1 MSEELN
7 KINEV
12 APIIEDATMMLG
24 MNFDVK
30 LAKTPKF
37 EPIKQYN
44 DLCIGKLVSVTVEDR
59 ELKLE
64 KEDGTPSTYEFAG
77 HTIPRLVFTFHN
89 HILKGIDEVNREFIK
104 DYSVITYAGDAETP
118 DSYKNKVAVYQG
130 MFDQI
135 QYMMQFFMSINKGL
149 TPPTNIVG
157 INPKASTE
165 DRVKQTKA
173 YFVAVAEWFNTG
185 LVGKPVYKIAE
196 QSRILAIKLVARKKQ
211 NAKGGHYLVLDFPGY
226 IKEGFLDVFTSLTVK
241 PAIKIGNG
249 ESVITTSV
257 NPLLNN
263 GKTSDADIAA
273 PDLSNLDPTI
283 RAMLE
288 NEGK

>member
-1 MSEELN
+1 MSEELKEN
-7 KINEV
+7 NIAV
-12 APIIEDATMMLG
+12 APIEDNADMMM

-37 EPIKQYN
+37 EPIKQYG
-44 DLCIGKLVSVTVEDR
+44 DLCVGKLIGVTVEER
-59 ELKLE
+59 PLNEN

-118 DSYKNKVAVYQG
+118 DSLKNKKLVYQG

-149 TPPTNIVG
+149 TPPVLKG
-157 INPKASTE
+157 INPTATTE
-165 DRVKQTKA
+165 ERIIQTRD
-173 YFVAVAEWFNTG
+173 FFTAVANWFNTA

-196 QSRILAIKLVARKKQ
+196 QARILAIKLVARKKQ
-211 NAKGGHYLVLDFPGY
+211 NAKGGHYLVLDFPGF

-257 NPLLNN
+257 NPLLNSN
-263 GKTSDADIAA
+263 KTPDADTAA

-288 NEGK
+288 NDSK